1 VVVGLDARRVLLFR
15 DVVRA
20 GSLTAAARDLG
31 WTQPAVSQHLQRL
44 ERDAGCPLLVRGPRG
59 VVPTE
64 AGRALLARADAVA
77 GELRLAEEEVA
88 ALAGLRAGR
97 VRLAAFPSAA
107 AVLAPAAI
115 ALLTARFPGLEVS
128 MTEAEPPGAMA
139 AVRVDEADL
148 ALVFGHDGPPAD
160 HRELAWT
167 PVLREPVHL
176 VLPRDHRGTRLEEL
190 ADEPWIAGCP
200 RCRSHLVDRCAVA
213 GFVPRVRYESDDYV
227 MVQALVAQG
236 LGVTSLPASALAAYR
251 HPEVVVRDEPALG
264 SRHVGLVHR
273 AGAEQVPAI
282 GALREV
288 LVGSGRR
295 PSTERALRPRG

>member
-1 VVVGLDARRVLLFR
+1 MGLDARRVLLFR

-20 GSLTAAARDLG
+20 GSLTAAARELG
-31 WTQPAVSQHLQRL
+31 WTQPAVSQHLRRL
-44 ERDAGCPLLVRGPRG
+44 ERETGCPLLVRGPRG

-77 GELRLAEEEVA
+77 GELRLAGEEVA
-88 ALAGLRAGR
+88 AIAGLRAGR

-115 ALLTARFPGLEVS
+115 ARLTARFPGLEVS
-128 MTEAEPPGAMA
+128 MTEAEPPEAMA
-139 AVRVDEADL
+139 AVRADEADL
-148 ALVFGHDGPPAD
+148 ALVFGHDGPPD
-160 HRELAWT
+160 DRRELAWT
-167 PVLREPVHL
+167 PVLQEPVHL
-176 VLPRDHRGTRLEEL
+176 VLARDHREARLADL

-200 RCRSHLVDRCAVA
+200 RCRSHLVARCAAA
-213 GFVPRVRYESDDYV
+213 GFEPRVRYESDDYV

-251 HPEVVVRDEPALG
+251 HPDVVVRDDAALG
-264 SRHVGLVHR
+264 TRHVGLVHR
-273 AGAEQVPAI
+273 VGAEQVPAI

-288 LVGSGRR
+288 LVRSADA
-295 PSTERALRPRG
+295 E

>member
-1 VVVGLDARRVLLFR
+1 MLLFR

-44 ERDAGCPLLVRGPRG
+44 EREAGCPLLVRGPRG

-88 ALAGLRAGR
+88 AIAGLRAGR

-107 AVLAPAAI
+107 AVLAPRAI
-115 ALLTARFPGLEVS
+115 ARLTRRFPGLEVS
-128 MTEAEPPGAMA
+128 MVEAEPPEAMA
-139 AVRVDEADL
+139 AVRADEADL
-148 ALVFGHDGPPAD
+148 ALVFGHDGPPD
-160 HRELAWT
+160 DLRELAWT
-167 PVLREPVHL
+167 AVLVEPVRL
-176 VLPRDHRGTRLEEL
+176 VVPRGHRGTRLAQL

-200 RCRSHLVDRCAVA
+200 RCRSHLVARCAVA
-213 GFVPRVRYESDDYV
+213 GFAPQVRYESDDYV

-236 LGVTSLPASALAAYR
+236 LGVTSLPRSALAAYQ
-251 HPEVVVRDEPALG
+251 HPDVVVHDDAALG
-264 SRHVGLVHR
+264 ARHVGLVHR
-273 AGAEQVPAI
+273 TGAAQVPAI
-282 GALREV
+282 GALSEV
-288 LVGSGRR
+288 LVRS
-295 PSTERALRPRG
+295 ADAD

>member
-1 VVVGLDARRVLLFR
+1 MVLDARRALLFR

-59 VVPTE
+59 VTPTE
-64 AGRALLARADAVA
+64 AGRALLARADVVA

-88 ALAGLRAGR
+88 AIAGLRAGR

-107 AVLAPAAI
+107 AVLAPQGI
-115 ALLTARFPGLEVS
+115 ARLTARFPGLEVS
-128 MTEAEPPGAMA
+128 MSEAEPPEAMA
-139 AVRVDEADL
+139 AVRADEADL
-148 ALVFGHDGPPAD
+148 ALVFGHDGPPD
-160 HRELAWT
+160 DLRELAWT
-167 PVLREPVHL
+167 PVLEEPVRL
-176 VLPRDHRGTRLEEL
+176 VLPAGLGGARLREL

-200 RCRSHLVDRCAVA
+200 RCRTHLVAQCAAA

-236 LGVTSLPASALAAYR
+236 LGVTSLPASALAAYQ
-251 HPEVVVRDEPALG
+251 HPAVVVRDDTDLG
-264 SRHVGLVHR
+264 TRHVGLVHR

-288 LVGSGRR
+288 LVASGR
-295 PSTERALRPRG
+295 